1 MLFLN
6 WKQLTAIRKELIMGA
21 DILINGIDIELA
33 FGVCLEEGGLSV
45 FEKPTS
51 YKEVFFNEWPDSVGK
66 DYDETAELIEDV
78 QEFEVP
84 FLIKGKSMTDYRKKK
99 REFLAKICINS
110 SIDFQV
116 VEWGEAFK
124 LRLKSFSSWEF
135 INAELYDECS
145 AKFTAKFETD
155 PTSKPYEF
163 KYLVD
168 GLQRY
173 IIINGNQRILV
184 KTS

>member
-1 MLFLN
+1 
-6 WKQLTAIRKELIMGA
+6 MGA
-21 DILINGIDIELA
+21 DVLISGIDIESA

-45 FEKPTS
+45 FEKPTP
-51 YKEVFFNEWPDSVGK
+51 YKEVFFNEWTDSPGK

-78 QEFEVP
+78 QEFEVS
-84 FLIKGKSMTDYRKKK
+84 FLIRGTSMVDYRKKK
-99 REFLAKICINS
+99 REFLEMINING

-116 VEWGEAFK
+116 IEYGEAFK
-124 LRLKSFSSWEF
+124 LRFQSISDWDF
-135 INAELYDECS
+135 INAELHDECS
-145 AKFTAKFETD
+145 AKFTIKFETD

-184 KTS
+184 KTSYE